1 MKEVF
6 RRGSYADD
14 LYDEPGWPAVLT
26 TLAHGRYRLDAL
38 RAGLRLIEE
47 ALKQDDHA
55 RAREL
60 ALGLAA
66 ALDARLEPLP
76 DGTRYFMT
84 DLRRS
89 ARGFRRQTFY
99 TLEELLRTLH
109 HLVACEA
116 WGASRERRPDLVVS
130 PDDVDRLQP

>member
-1 MKEVF
+1 MQEEVF

-14 LYDEPGWPAVLT
+14 LYDEPGWPAALA
-26 TLAHGRYRLDAL
+26 TLAHGRYCMDAL

-47 ALKQDDHA
+47 ALRRGDQA

-60 ALGLAA
+60 AVGIAA
-66 ALDARLEPLP
+66 ALDAKLEPLP

-89 ARGFRRQTFY
+89 ARGFRRQTFHA
-99 TLEELLRTLH
+99 LEELLVTLH

-116 WGASRERRPDLVVS
+116 WGAPRECRPDLVD
-130 PDDVDRLQP
+130 PPG